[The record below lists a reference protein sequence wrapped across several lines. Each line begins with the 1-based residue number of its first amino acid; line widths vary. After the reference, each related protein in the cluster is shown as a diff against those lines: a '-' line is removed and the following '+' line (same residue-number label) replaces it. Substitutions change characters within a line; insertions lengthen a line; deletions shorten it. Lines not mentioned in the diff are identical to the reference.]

1 MMENLPVCIE
11 CRVAISR
18 AYHESVDVLGERDA
32 NEAAAGA
39 RCEKHRESPAASRN
53 IFGSGLLPLVA
64 PRVTLSNGLT
74 LANFSSPHAFKF
86 MDGSV
91 LPPCSPERVRALAL
105 KRLGV
110 EYLEAALQDNERAT
124 GVVWTTVFVEFNTTH
139 AVRSAL
145 DELQQDRTIDIVIIP
160 RVVLDALRRDGL
172 PIGKARTVLGADRD
186 NGPGREKL
194 NFIDRFCA

>member
-1 MMENLPVCIE
+1 MMENLPVCTE
-11 CRVAISR
+11 CRAAISR

-53 IFGSGLLPLVA
+53 IFGSGLLPLAA

-74 LANFSSPHAFKF
+74 LANFSSPHPFKF

-91 LPPCSPERVRALAL
+91 LPPCSPERVRALPL
-105 KRLGV
+105 KRF
-110 EYLEAALQDNERAT
+110 EEERHDAALQNAARSS
-124 GVVWTTVFVEFNTTH
+124 GVVWTTVRVAFSTTP
-139 AVRSAL
+139 AVRASLDAL
-145 DELQQDRTIDIVIIP
+145 ESDLGVDIIIAP

-172 PIGKARTVLGADRD
+172 PIGKVRTVLVADRD
-186 NGPGREKL
+186 GPGREKL